1 MEMNCS
7 RWQIY
12 ASKNAMQRTLWL
24 NLQWGFPNASSFK
37 QDTTNIKI
45 NHEQN
50 GDDVLYLETI
60 FYMRKWNYNRK
71 NQGKWQDY
79 GIFLDSSFGLTSLS
93 FSPAAS
99 NAENTSTA
107 IISDHCQMQNYGFK
121 VNLRGIK
128 YKGHTNNNRKL
139 AHNSQKNHIECNRQ
153 LCIFI

>member
-1 MEMNCS
+1 M
-7 RWQIY
+7 R
-12 ASKNAMQRTLWL
+12 
-24 NLQWGFPNASSFK
+24 FPNASSFK

-45 NHEQN
+45 NHVQN

-60 FYMRKWNYNRK
+60 FYMRKWNYNRKNQGKWQDYGIFLDSNYNRK

-139 AHNSQKNHIECNRQ
+139 AHNSRKNHIECNRQ
-153 LCIFI
+153 LWIIQE